1 MIKVLIQR
9 QQGSLPDYS
18 GYDGPVF
25 VDGATSINMLA
36 GVPVAS
42 LDLVQLIVVAS
53 LTHMD

>member
-42 LDLVQLIVVAS
+42 LDLVQLIVGAS